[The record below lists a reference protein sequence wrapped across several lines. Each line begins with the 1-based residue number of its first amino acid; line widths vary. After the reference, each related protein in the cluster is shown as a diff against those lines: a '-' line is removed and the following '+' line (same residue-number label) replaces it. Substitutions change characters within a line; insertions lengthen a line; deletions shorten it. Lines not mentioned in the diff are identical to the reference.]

1 VNWYWAGPL
10 AIGGAGAALFAV
22 LVAALQRESRRLQ
35 VVRVEVERA
44 RERVRGASSATGDGY
59 KVPPGRC

>member
-1 VNWYWAGPL
+1 MNWYWAGPL

-35 VVRVEVERA
+35 VVRVQVERA
-44 RERVRGASSATGDGY
+44 RRGVRGAGSGTTDGY
-59 KVPPGRC
+59 RAPPGRC

>member
-1 VNWYWAGPL
+1 MNWYWAGPL

-22 LVAALQRESRRLQ
+22 LAAAMQRESRRLQ
-35 VVRVEVERA
+35 VLRVEVERA
-44 RERVRGASSATGDGY
+44 RPRPHGAGGSARDGY